1 MFVLLRENTLPL
13 DPRWHQAC
21 GRSWEPDLS
30 SCSLK
35 KPFQECHYHT
45 GGAEVPSWVH
55 GEMCKEG
62 SFSFLPLFPPFHL
75 QLKPQQ
81 GGRSHTDQVLQAGAS
96 ARSAGAWGVGP
107 QLLPVLLGQV
117 GLHVKEDILPLLDV
131 GAQLLNELCL
141 LPTGVALVPVVRGVG
156 VKRSRGVTQTAGR
169 IWKLWVPPS
178 HLAIAMLLTT
188 SVLHL
193 YSLRLML
200 TPC

>member
-1 MFVLLRENTLPL
+1 MFVLLRENTFPL

-55 GEMCKEG
+55 GEACKEA

-75 QLKPQQ
+75 KLKPQQ
-81 GGRSHTDQVLQAGAS
+81 GGRSHTDQVFQAGAS
-96 ARSAGAWGVGP
+96 AHSAGVWGVGP
-107 QLLPVLLGQV
+107 QLLPVLLRQV
-117 GLHVKEDILPLLDV
+117 GLHVKEDVLPLLDA

-141 LPTGVALVPVVRGVG
+141 LPTGMALVPVVRGVD
-156 VKRSRGVTQTAGR
+156 VREAG
-169 IWKLWVPPS
+169 
-178 HLAIAMLLTT
+178 
-188 SVLHL
+188 VLH
-193 YSLRLML
+193 RLQEESGNSGYRPPIFPSQCFSQPQSSICIL
-200 TPC
+200 CV